1 MVNSDKN
8 LKKLDSWNSHVA
20 EAFADELQ
28 IAFQEEHLEIVK
40 LARSFF
46 DEYGFSPSL
55 RPLCK
60 YIALNLE
67 TKKANGLYLNK
78 LFPGS
83 PAKNIAYIA
92 GIPKPKNCL

>member
-1 MVNSDKN
+1 MVNSNKN

-55 RPLCK
+55 RPL
-60 YIALNLE
+60 
-67 TKKANGLYLNK
+67 
-78 LFPGS
+78 
-83 PAKNIAYIA
+83 
-92 GIPKPKNCL
+92 

>member
-1 MVNSDKN
+1 MVNSNKN

-67 TKKANGLYLNK
+67 TKKEIGRAHV
-78 LFPGS
+78 
-83 PAKNIAYIA
+83 
-92 GIPKPKNCL
+92 